1 MNYLVTA
8 PGDLGLARAY
18 IAGDLQFTGI
28 HPGDP
33 YPLLRVL
40 ADGLHLRRPSPGVLV
55 DMAKSL
61 GWRAFTPVSPPPQEG
76 PPRWRRAAHGLTHS
90 KARDAESISKH
101 YDVSNTF
108 YEYILGPSMAYT
120 CAVFSDPEQ
129 SLDDAQEAKY
139 RLVFDKLGLRPGQRL
154 LDIGCGWGSMVR
166 HAARRGVRALGV
178 TLSAEQ
184 ATWAQQVIRRE
195 GLQDLAEVRHLD
207 YRDVTETGFDAVSS
221 IGLTEHIGVA
231 NYPSYFAELRDLL
244 RPGGRLLNHCI
255 TRPANNSAYKTEAFI
270 DRYVFPDGGLTGSG
284 RIITEMQDAGLEIR
298 HSENLREHY
307 GLTLRDWCA
316 NLERHW
322 DDCVSEVGE
331 GTAKVWGL
339 YLAGSRIGFE
349 RNQIQLHQVLAVKPG
364 DRAPP
369 MFRFGRGGPTDG
381 THRSQRNHPEHD
393 ASCSRHAPS
402 AAPRDSLGFGHERAP
417 VRRRHRNSRGSCC
430 GGTHWQCGGQG
441 FESPQLHRTS
451 GHKHRAAVRFMTV
464 GGLGM
469 ILVVVDS

>member
-1 MNYLVTA
+1 MTTFKAVNDTPAAAADRVGGAMTIAQIVEAVTEPPLPFRLKAYDGSSAGPGDAAMGVEIAHPRAMNYLATA

-18 IAGDLQFTGI
+18 IAGDLQFTGV
-28 HPGDP
+28 HPGDL
-33 YPLLRVL
+33 YPLLRML

-55 DMAKSL
+55 DIARSL
-61 GWRAFTPVSPPPQEG
+61 GRKAFTPVTPPPQEA

-108 YEYILGPSMAYT
+108 YEYVLGPSMAYT
-120 CAVFSDPEQ
+120 CAVFSDPDQ
-129 SLDDAQEAKY
+129 SLDDAQAAKY

-154 LDIGCGWGSMVR
+154 LDVGCGWGSMVR

-184 ATWAQQVIRRE
+184 ATWAQQAIRRE

-207 YRDVTETGFDAVSS
+207 YRDVTETAFDAVSS

-231 NYPSYFAELRDLL
+231 NYPAYFAELRDLL

-255 TRPANNSAYKTEAFI
+255 TRPENSSRYKTGAFI
-270 DRYVFPDGGLTGSG
+270 DRYVFPDGELTGSG
-284 RIITEMQDAGLEIR
+284 RIITELQNVGLEMR
-298 HSENLREHY
+298 HAENLREHY
-307 GLTLRDWCA
+307 GLTLREWCA

-339 YLAGSRIGFE
+339 YLSASRMGFE

-364 DRAPP
+364 DQ
-369 MFRFGRGGPTDG
+369 G
-381 THRSQRNHPEHD
+381 
-393 ASCSRHAPS
+393 
-402 AAPRDSLGFGHERAP
+402 AADVPLRP
-417 VRRRHRNSRGSCC
+417 
-430 GGTHWQCGGQG
+430 WW
-441 FESPQLHRTS
+441 S
-451 GHKHRAAVRFMTV
+451 G
-464 GGLGM
+464 
-469 ILVVVDS
+469 